1 MVKKLYDGL
10 TECCQTLAGLVE
22 DAEHMGFDGYADICI
37 FTKSEGA
44 QDDGTFINVTL
55 KRTAP
60 DGSVSYR
67 RITSFD
73 GGETWD
79 RGPEALA

>member
-1 MVKKLYDGL
+1 MVKELYEGL

-22 DAEHMGFDGYADICI
+22 DAEHMGFDGYADVCI

-44 QDDGTFINVTL
+44 QDDGTFIGVTL
-55 KRTAP
+55 KRTTSDWSA
-60 DGSVSYR
+60 SFR

-79 RGPEALA
+79 REPEALS